1 MEKRLAV
8 MDLGTNTFHLLITDE
23 KGNEI
28 FHREDAVK
36 LGEGGINKGNIEP
49 AAFRRGLEVMKQYQE
64 DISKYNVQEIK
75 AIATSALRNA
85 ANGRDFVSQ
94 VSAGAG
100 INIEIIDGNIEAEYI
115 YKGVNA
121 AGCLSAKNSLVLD
134 IGGGSVEFVICNEDK
149 ILWKQSVEVGAA
161 RLMDK
166 FQGEDPITINSINA
180 LNEYLTEHLQD
191 FLNASSKLKVDNI
204 IGTSGSFESY
214 AELAECANGKS
225 FDPKKNRNYYFK
237 ETDIKK
243 VLDNIISSSH
253 QQREAMQ
260 VIIPVRIDMIV
271 SAALV
276 TRFVMKKLNTKEVIM
291 TTNSLK
297 EGVLADMVDSNL

>member
-1 MEKRLAV
+1 MKKRFAV
-8 MDLGTNTFHLLITDE
+8 MDLGTNTFHLLIADE
-23 KGNEI
+23 QGNEI

-49 AAFRRGLEVMKQYQE
+49 APFKRGLEMMRQYQE
-64 DISKYNVQEIK
+64 DILKHNAQQIK

-85 ANGRDFVSQ
+85 ANGQDFVSH
-94 VSAGAG
+94 VSADTG
-100 INIEIIDGNIEAEYI
+100 INIEIIDGNAEAEYI
-115 YKGVNA
+115 YKGVKA

-134 IGGGSVEFVICNEDK
+134 IGGGSVEFIICNKDK

-166 FQGEDPITINSINA
+166 FQREDPITEKCINA
-180 LNEYLTEHLQD
+180 LNEFLTEHLQD
-191 FLNASSKLKVDNI
+191 FFSASLKYQVDNL

-214 AELAECANGKS
+214 AELAEQAKGKS
-225 FDPKKNRNYYFK
+225 FNPKKNRNYYFT
-237 ETDIKK
+237 ETDVTKLI
-243 VLDNIISSSH
+243 DDIIRSSH

-276 TRFVMKKLNTKEVIM
+276 TKFVIEKLNTNKVIM

-297 EGVLADMVDSNL
+297 EGVLADMIN

>member
-1 MEKRLAV
+1 
-8 MDLGTNTFHLLITDE
+8 MDLGTNTFHLLIADE
-23 KGNEI
+23 KGEEI

-49 AAFRRGLEVMKQYQE
+49 APFKRGLEMMKQYQQ
-64 DISKYNVQEIK
+64 DISRYNVQQVK

-85 ANGRDFVSQ
+85 ANGQHFVSQ
-94 VSAGAG
+94 VSADTG
-100 INIEIIDGNIEAEYI
+100 INIDVIDGNTEAEYI
-115 YKGVNA
+115 YKGVKA
-121 AGCLSAKNSLVLD
+121 AGCLSAKNSLILD
-134 IGGGSVEFVICNEDK
+134 IGGGSVEFIICNKEQV
-149 ILWKQSVEVGAA
+149 LWKQSVEVGAA

-166 FQGEDPITINSINA
+166 FHQEDPITRNRISA
-180 LNEYLTEHLQD
+180 LNDYLTRHLQD
-191 FLNASSKLKVDNI
+191 FFDTSLKYQVDNI

-214 AELAECANGKS
+214 AELAERSKGKS
-225 FDPKKNRNYYFK
+225 FDPKKNSNYYFTR
-237 ETDIKK
+237 TDVTK
-243 VLDNIISSSH
+243 VLDDIITSSH

-276 TRFVMKKLNTKEVIM
+276 TKFVMKKLNTGKVIM

-297 EGVLADMVDSNL
+297 EGVLAAMIN